1 MISGCRCEGKRK
13 ASVRAQTGKNEYWA
27 ALFNFRTVLFKTNI
41 NTQITPP
48 NFSRM
53 IEFIFLFFVNTL
65 FACIPPVKIFVHN
78 GILSYLLHAILFSYV
93 RDTRRFF

>member
-1 MISGCRCEGKRK
+1 MISRCRCEGKCK

-27 ALFNFRTVLFKTNI
+27 AMFNFRTVLFKTNI

-53 IEFIFLFFVNTL
+53 IEFIFLFLVNTL
-65 FACIPPVKIFVHN
+65 FACIPHVKIFVHN
-78 GILSYLLHAILFSYV
+78 SILPYDSRAILFVWERY
-93 RDTRRFF
+93 